1 MEEKKI
7 TNTNQ
12 DEIICKNCAAKLQ
25 FKPGTT
31 SLKCEFCGTMNE
43 IEIDK
48 EKLKEATKEID
59 FEAFINNNVDT
70 AAKVEITTVKCG
82 SCGAE
87 TTFDPNV
94 TSSECDF
101 CGSPMV
107 ADQKETQNII
117 KPSAL
122 LPFKIGQKDGLEKF
136 QTWLKKLW
144 WAPSK
149 LKKYARQTGKIT
161 GIYLP
166 YWTYDSNTVTRYSGQ
181 RGDNYQVEEQYT
193 NSQGESDTRTVTKTR
208 WTSVSGTVWDKF
220 DDIFVVGT
228 KSLPVKYLDKLEPWH
243 LNELVPYDPKFL
255 AGFKSETYGVDVKE
269 GFTVAQGKME
279 PTINTSI
286 KRDIGGDKQR
296 ISSKNIN
303 YNDITFKHILLPL
316 WISAYR
322 FKNKVY
328 RFMINGQTGEV
339 KGERP
344 YSWLKIT
351 LAILAVIAL
360 IITLYFIFR

>member
-7 TNTNQ
+7 TQTNQ
-12 DEIICKNCAAKLQ
+12 NEIICKNCAAKLT

-31 SLKCEFCGTMNE
+31 NLKCEFCGTENE
-43 IEIDK
+43 IKIDQ

-59 FEAFINNNVDT
+59 FEQFINNNVDT
-70 AAKVEITTVKCG
+70 AAKMEVTTVKCG

-107 ADQKETQNII
+107 ADQKETQNIV
-117 KPSAL
+117 KATAL
-122 LPFKIGQKDGLEKF
+122 LPFKIEQKQSIEKF

-149 LKKYARQTGKIT
+149 LKQYARQTGKLT

-166 YWTYDSNTVTRYSGQ
+166 YWTYDSDTRTRYSGQ

-193 NSQGESDTRTVTKTR
+193 NSEGETDTRTVTKTR
-208 WTSVSGTVWDKF
+208 WSSASGTVYDKF
-220 DDIFVVGT
+220 DDIFVVGS

-243 LNELVPYDPKFL
+243 LKELVPYDPKFL

-269 GFTVAQGKME
+269 GFEVAKVKME
-279 PTINTSI
+279 PTITKSI
-286 KRDIGGDKQR
+286 KNDIGGDKQR

-303 YNDITFKHILLPL
+303 YDDITFKHILLPL

-322 FKNKVY
+322 FNEKVY

-339 KGERP
+339 QGERP
-344 YSWLKIT
+344 YSWMKIA
-351 LAILAVIAL
+351 LAILVVIAVIVAL
-360 IITLYFIFR
+360 ILIIR